1 MQKQTNLVDILD
13 DNGNP
18 TGKSMPLTDA
28 NLKGKWH
35 AGVHIALYTPDRR
48 VVLQQRSKT
57 IMFYPGL
64 WDLGVGGAV
73 EAGEGVYN
81 AAMREVEEELGV
93 VPHNLTSVTRWKYN
107 HHVPTYNM
115 HVKVLLYAFIAEVDP
130 AHFTLQRS
138 EVQNVR
144 LLPVGAVHDAL
155 FRHKGLPQI
164 HLEPYEGYYRQLI
177 LAIEQHFKR
186 PRSPDT
192 IEGIT

>member
-1 MQKQTNLVDILD
+1 MNLIDVLD
-13 DNGNP
+13 DNGSP
-18 TGKSMPLTDA
+18 TGKTMSLTDA

-73 EAGEGVYN
+73 EAGESIYN

-107 HHVPTYNM
+107 HRVATYKM
-115 HVKVLLYAFIAEVDP
+115 HVKVLLYAFIAEADP
-130 AHFTLQRS
+130 AHFMLQRS
-138 EVQNVR
+138 EVQDVR
-144 LLPVGAVHDAL
+144 LLPIGIVHDAL

-164 HLEPYEGYYRQLI
+164 HLEPYESYYRQLL
-177 LAIEQHFKR
+177 LAIEEHFKQLH
-186 PRSPDT
+186 SAGT
-192 IEGIT
+192 IEDIT